1 MRFKPYPYQQYAI
14 DTILSHPCCG
24 LFLGMG
30 LGKTVCTLTAVQK
43 LMYESFEV
51 SKVLVVAPLRVA
63 LDTWTREKDKWDHLK
78 GLRVQRI
85 LGSASERKKAL
96 TKDADV
102 YVINRENVTWLVQY
116 LRDTRA
122 SWPFDMLVIDELSS
136 FKNPKAK
143 RFRALR
149 QVRPLINRV
158 VGLTGTPAP
167 NGYMDL
173 WPEVYLL
180 DQGERLGKTITSYR
194 AKYFKPGRH
203 NGYVVYDWCLVP
215 GAAEEIRR
223 RLSDICVSM
232 RTTDYLDL
240 PDKRV
245 IDIPITLPDE
255 ALKAYKTMEHDKI
268 LELGDAEITAFQ
280 AATVTGKLLQM
291 ANGAVYDDDG
301 EPTLLHD
308 AKVEALAEILEA
320 AQGDPV
326 LVFTGYRHD
335 LARLK
340 KKFKSYGPR
349 TINSQKDIRD
359 WNDGKIKLLI
369 AHPASIGHG
378 LNLQDGGH
386 IIVWFGLTWSLE
398 LYQQANA
405 RLYRQGQK
413 MPVLI
418 YRLIA
423 KGTVDEAVI
432 KNLNGKNKRQ
442 DSLIEYLNAK
452 RRKSK

>member
-1 MRFKPYPYQQYAI
+1 MEFKPYPYQQYAI
-14 DTILSHPCCG
+14 DTILSKPYCG
-24 LFLGMG
+24 LLLGMG
-30 LGKTVCTLTAVQK
+30 LGKTVCTLTAVKK
-43 LMYESFEV
+43 LMYETFEI
-51 SKVLVVAPLRVA
+51 SRVLVVAPLRVA

-78 GLRVQRI
+78 DLKVQRI
-85 LGSASERKKAL
+85 LGPAKERKAAL
-96 TKDADV
+96 KHDADI
-102 YVINRENVTWLVQY
+102 YVINRENVDWLVHY
-116 LRDTRA
+116 LSDEKKG
-122 SWPFDMLVIDELSS
+122 WPFDMLVLDELSS
-136 FKNPKAK
+136 FKNPRAK

-149 QVRPLINRV
+149 AVRPLIKRV

-180 DQGERLGKTITSYR
+180 DRGERLGKTITSYR
-194 AKYFKPGRH
+194 SKYFRPGRH
-203 NGYVVYDWCLVP
+203 NGYVVYDWSLLP
-215 GAAEEIRR
+215 GAAEEIQRK
-223 RLSDICVSM
+223 LSDICVSM
-232 RTTDYLDL
+232 KTSDYLDL

-245 IDIPITLPDE
+245 IDLPITLPED
-255 ALKAYKTMEHDKI
+255 AMQSYKQMEKEKI
-268 LELGDAEITAFQ
+268 LELDGSEISAFQ
-280 AATVTGKLLQM
+280 AATVTGKLLQLS
-291 ANGAVYDDDG
+291 NGAVYDDNG
-301 EPTLLHD
+301 EVTHLHD
-308 AKVEALAEILEA
+308 AKIEALSEILEA

-326 LVFTGYRHD
+326 LVFVSYRHD
-335 LARLK
+335 MQRLK
-340 KKFKSYGPR
+340 EKFKSYGPR
-349 TINSQKDIRD
+349 TINSQKDIQD

-423 KGTVDEAVI
+423 KGTVDEAVVQA
-432 KNLNGKNKRQ
+432 LEGKNVKQ
-442 DSLIEYLNAK
+442 NALINYLKA
-452 RRKSK
+452 RRTS